1 MNYLHPYILKT
12 FSALCSYSYDENI
25 QFWKIALVH
34 PNETPIPPKVAPLLM
49 VFYEKINDFFIY
61 LKLNIC

>member
-12 FSALCSYSYDENI
+12 FSALCSYSSDENI

-34 PNETPIPPKVAPLLM
+34 PNEAPIPPKVVPLLIDDSIID
-49 VFYEKINDFFIY
+49 VFIY
-61 LKLNIC
+61 LELNIC